1 MVFAERALPLKKHA
15 YLSINWSL
23 EAIKTPLN
31 ELSFRELHH
40 HLTSFRITAT
50 AAASRDAGCGFS
62 IAWTGRKGEELGDF
76 VFVRVQHGGID
87 GDFRKI
93 A

>member
-1 MVFAERALPLKKHA
+1 MLPLKKHA
-15 YLSINWSL
+15 YRSVNWNL

-31 ELSFRELHH
+31 ELSFRELHNH
-40 HLTSFRITAT
+40 STSFRITAT
-50 AAASRDAGCGFS
+50 AAASRDAGCAFS
-62 IAWTGRKGEELGDF
+62 IAWTERKGEKLGVF
-76 VFVRVQHGGID
+76 VFVRLYRGGID

>member
-1 MVFAERALPLKKHA
+1 MLPLKKHA

-40 HLTSFRITAT
+40 HPTSFRITA
-50 AAASRDAGCGFS
+50 AASHDAGYGFS
-62 IAWTGRKGEELGDF
+62 IAWMGRKGEKLADF
-76 VFVRVQHGGID
+76 VFVRL
-87 GDFRKI
+87 
-93 A
+93 

>member
-1 MVFAERALPLKKHA
+1 MYRSVNR
-15 YLSINWSL
+15 NL

-40 HLTSFRITAT
+40 HPTSFRITAT
-50 AAASRDAGCGFS
+50 AAASHDADYGFS
-62 IAWTGRKGEELGDF
+62 IAWTERKGEKSADF
-76 VFVRVQHGGID
+76 VFVRLYRGGID

>member
-1 MVFAERALPLKKHA
+1 MLPLKKHA
-15 YLSINWSL
+15 YLSINRNL

-40 HLTSFRITAT
+40 QPTSFRITAT
-50 AAASRDAGCGFS
+50 AAASRDAGCAFS
-62 IAWTGRKGEELGDF
+62 IAWTERKGEKLGVF
-76 VFVRVQHGGID
+76 VFVRVQYGGVD

>member
-1 MVFAERALPLKKHA
+1 MLPLKKHVYQLA
-15 YLSINWSL
+15 NWSL

-40 HLTSFRITAT
+40 HPTSFRITAT
-50 AAASRDAGCGFS
+50 AAASRDVGCAFS
-62 IAWTGRKGEELGDF
+62 IAWTERKGEELANF
-76 VFVRVQHGGID
+76 VFVRLYHGGID

-93 A
+93 T

>member
-1 MVFAERALPLKKHA
+1 MYRSVNR
-15 YLSINWSL
+15 NL

-40 HLTSFRITAT
+40 HPTSFRITAT
-50 AAASRDAGCGFS
+50 AAASRDADCAFS
-62 IAWTGRKGEELGDF
+62 IAWMERKGEKLANF
-76 VFVRVQHGGID
+76 VFVRLYHGGID

-93 A
+93 T

>member
-1 MVFAERALPLKKHA
+1 MLPLKKHA
-15 YLSINWSL
+15 YWSVNWNL

-40 HLTSFRITAT
+40 RSTSFRITAT
-50 AAASRDAGCGFS
+50 ATASRDAGCGFS

-76 VFVRVQHGGID
+76 VFVRVQHGYSL
-87 GDFRKI
+87 
-93 A
+93 

>member
-1 MVFAERALPLKKHA
+1 LVFAERALPLKKHV
-15 YLSINWSL
+15 YRSVNWNL

-31 ELSFRELHH
+31 ELSFCELHH
-40 HLTSFRITAT
+40 HPTSFRITAT
-50 AAASRDAGCGFS
+50 AAASHDAGCAFS
-62 IAWTGRKGEELGDF
+62 IAWMGRKGEKLADF
-76 VFVRVQHGGID
+76 VFVRLYRGGID